1 MNTQFLMTSC
11 DINSICIYVTIVV
24 LGCVVLNVFRSIAI
38 EWLEHRDCKKN
49 DENHV
54 MKTPEEVEYKHELER
69 QDRVRGLMREICEL
83 TKDWDSNK
91 ENDGQYND
99 SEANNLFELY
109 KKIDGHIKL
118 KDVSKKDEK

>member
-1 MNTQFLMTSC
+1 MNTLFLMTSC

-38 EWLEHRDCKKN
+38 AWLEHRDCKKN
-49 DENHV
+49 DENPV

-118 KDVSKKDEK
+118 KDVSKKNEK